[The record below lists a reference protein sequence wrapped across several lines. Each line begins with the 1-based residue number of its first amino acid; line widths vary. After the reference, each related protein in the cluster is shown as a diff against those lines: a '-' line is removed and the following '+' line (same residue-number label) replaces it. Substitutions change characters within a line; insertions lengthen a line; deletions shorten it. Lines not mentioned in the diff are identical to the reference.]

1 MSPPDDLNELPPP
14 PRHWLDA
21 TCAWLA
27 LAIPLGLTLMRASPS
42 TQWRD
47 DLAVVRG
54 LGLVPFG
61 GEGMPST
68 VLMQLAALLPI
79 GGRLLRAS
87 LVSAVGLSLSAWF
100 IYFLTRRALEANA
113 VTPRLTPALALSA
126 ALTATLSPTW
136 QLEGTIAGG
145 ATLAAALAL
154 AGLLVRA
161 VRVGR
166 DLRAFIGFGA
176 LTALAALESHAAGL
190 VLFAGLGAQLAALR
204 DVPDNRSLLAFGAGA
219 LALAA
224 LCLVPYAVRPFAEH
238 AWVHLGYGLSAA
250 DAVPRDAAAVRTDA
264 ISAWLREIGVLSVA
278 FAVGG
283 AVFGVWNKRT
293 RWIAVPLVLFVVA
306 DLAFPA
312 SRAGLLTT
320 DPLAAVRLLAVS
332 ALSIAGAL
340 GLHTAAIALRGAR
353 LPFARAASVMLVVF
367 NFTLVLVT
375 GEDSSFL
382 ADRRAQ
388 HAAEVW
394 TDEALGS
401 LPPRSLLLVRSEAVA
416 WRLWADWVVRGE
428 RPDVVAAPLPLLER
442 GSVTARLLE
451 LEPGLAPL
459 VRELAI
465 NGQPSEYALS
475 TLADARPLFV
485 EFDPSWEKRCFD
497 HLVPQPLWLRFS
509 PHALGRSDRMAALKR
524 GRAAFRRVLAEAKQP
539 TYGDAATLSVLG
551 VRASEQAVLLAMLGD
566 RLGAAAMVEDLRLLD
581 PGNAVAAEVERRLHE
596 DKHGRVDVAGLL
608 PLPAE

>member
-1 MSPPDDLNELPPP
+1 MHQPDDDNELAPP
-14 PRHWLDA
+14 PRHWFDPV
-21 TCAWLA
+21 CAWLA
-27 LAIPLGLTLMRASPS
+27 LAVPLCLTLWRASPS

-47 DLAVVRG
+47 DVAVVRG

-61 GEGMPST
+61 GEGVPST

-87 LVSAVGLSLSAWF
+87 LVSAIGVAVSAWL
-100 IYFLTRRALEANA
+100 IYLLTRRVLEANA
-113 VTPRLTPALALSA
+113 ATPRLTPMLALSA
-126 ALTATLSPTW
+126 ALTATLAPTW

-154 AGLLVRA
+154 IGLLVRPRA
-161 VRVGR
+161 SARDKRVWV
-166 DLRAFIGFGA
+166 GFGA
-176 LTALAALESHAAGL
+176 LMAFAGLESHAAGL
-190 VLFAGLGAQLAALR
+190 VLLAALIAQIASLR
-204 DVPDNRSLLAFGAGA
+204 DVPDNRALGLFGAGA
-219 LALAA
+219 VGIAA

-250 DAVPRDAAAVRTDA
+250 DAMPLDVAAERTGA
-264 ISAWLREIGVLSVA
+264 ILAWLREIGVVSIGLA
-278 FAVGG
+278 IGG
-283 AVFGVWNKRT
+283 AVFGLIRRKT
-293 RWIAVPLVLFVVA
+293 RWIAVPLVVFVLA

-312 SRAGLLTT
+312 SRAGILVT
-320 DPLAAVRLLAVS
+320 DRLAAVRLLAVS
-332 ALSIAGAL
+332 ALAIAGAL
-340 GLHTAAIALRGAR
+340 GLHTVAIALRGAR

-382 ADRRAQ
+382 ADRRSQ

-416 WRLWADWVVRGE
+416 WRLWANWVVRGE

-442 GSVTARLLE
+442 GSVAARLVE
-451 LEPGLAPL
+451 LEPGLGPL

-465 NGQPSEYALS
+465 NGQPTEYALS
-475 TLADARPLFV
+475 ALADARPLFV

-509 PHALGRSDRMAALKR
+509 PHALGRSDRAAALKR
-524 GRAAFRRVLAEAKQP
+524 GRAAFRRVLGEAKQP
-539 TYGDAATLSVLG
+539 AYKDAATIAVLSARG
-551 VRASEQAVLLAMLGD
+551 SEQAVLLAMLGD
-566 RLGAAAMVEDLRLLD
+566 RHSAAALVEDLRLLD
-581 PGNAVAAEVERRLHE
+581 PNHAIAGEVEKRLHK
-596 DKHGRVDVAGLL
+596 DKHGRIDVAGLL
-608 PLPAE
+608 PFEN